1 MMISGLAGPVAL
13 AQNRPP
19 VVHDQRPQWDSRGW
33 EPLGG
38 ASPDGRYDR
47 DVIRV
52 GRNEGAFSQLMVSVS
67 GGDLEIYDIVVTLG
81 NGERFSPGTRF
92 HFRGGASTGAIDLPG
107 RARGIQTIEF
117 RYGSMPGGGR
127 PRVEVYGKP
136 VAAPPP
142 PPSAPLPP
150 PPRPVPPPPAP
161 PPQWNPAGWQR
172 LGETSV
178 DGRNDRDV
186 LRVGLDDGR
195 FTKLMLVAEDS
206 DLDLYDMV
214 VVFGNGERFDV
225 PTRMRFREGQRT
237 GAIDLPGDARG
248 IREIAFRYGN
258 LPGGGRARLEVWGR
272 PGESAPAPPMPP
284 PQWNPSGWRPLGEAA
299 VNGRNDRDFIRIR
312 GRNRY
317 RQLMLEVKGGALEM
331 FDVVV
336 YFRDGSRFSPETRLV
351 FGPETRTRPI
361 DLPGDARAVRAIEFR
376 YGELPGGGRAY
387 VRVWGR

>member
-1 MMISGLAGPVAL
+1 
-13 AQNRPP
+13 
-19 VVHDQRPQWDSRGW
+19 
-33 EPLGG
+33 
-38 ASPDGRYDR
+38 
-47 DVIRV
+47 
-52 GRNEGAFSQLMVSVS
+52 MVSVS

-117 RYGSMPGGGR
+117 RYGSIPGGGR
-127 PRVEVYGKP
+127 PRVEVYGKQ

-142 PPSAPLPP
+142 PPPPPAPLPP

-172 LGETSV
+172 LGETTV

-186 LRVGLDDGR
+186 LRVGLDEGR

-214 VVFGNGERFDV
+214 VTFGNGQRFDI
-225 PTRMRFREGQRT
+225 PTRIRFREGQRT
-237 GAIDLPGDARG
+237 GAIDLPGDVRG
-248 IREIAFRYGN
+248 IREIEFRYGN

-272 PGESAPAPPMPP
+272 PGEPAPAPPMPP

-361 DLPGDARAVRAIEFR
+361 DLPGDARGVRAIEFR